1 MKLYEIILPWK
12 DNSGKS
18 LRPAHRALEALL
30 LDAYGG
36 LTKSA
41 CQGLWRDP
49 SGRVYDDANVSY
61 RFAGV
66 LRRDSLLATLNKLFP
81 DQEAFYLSCIGETEI
96 ILARAGAK

>member
-1 MKLYEIILPWK
+1 MTLYELILPWK

-18 LRPAHRALEALL
+18 LRPAHRALEAILL
-30 LDAYGG
+30 EACGG

-66 LRRDSLLATLNKLFP
+66 LRRDSLLAALGNLFP
-81 DQEAFYLSCIGETEI
+81 DQEAFYLSVIGEAEI
-96 ILARAGAK
+96 IVRAAT